1 VPDEPSTK
9 PLIDKLGVRPGHRVS
24 VLGLR
29 DDAFLGDLRARGADV
44 SMRRR
49 RESDL
54 MFLAVDDAAGLGAI
68 GALEPYLRRDGA
80 VWVVYPKGRPEIPE
94 VEVIRAGVAQGL
106 VDNKV
111 VRFSDTHTGLRFVIP
126 RARR

>member
-1 VPDEPSTK
+1 M
-9 PLIDKLGVRPGHRVS
+9 RPGHRVS
-24 VLGLR
+24 VLGIR
-29 DDAFLGDLRARGADV
+29 DEGFLSDLRARGADV

-49 RESDL
+49 KGSDL
-54 MFLAVDDAAGLGAI
+54 MFLAVDDVARLAAI
-68 GALEPYLRRDGA
+68 GSLEPFLQRDGA

-94 VEVIRAGVAQGL
+94 VEVIRAGVDQGL

-126 RARR
+126 VARR

>member
-1 VPDEPSTK
+1 
-9 PLIDKLGVRPGHRVS
+9 

-80 VWVVYPKGRPEIPE
+80 VWVVYPKGRPEIQE
-94 VEVIRAGVAQGL
+94 VEVIRTGVAQGL